1 MANAT
6 EMVEGDV
13 GVYDTKRYDV
23 AADLTITIPYEVQ
36 EGSVQIR
43 GLKEAVKTA
52 PMVMIAEETEG
63 DPVEGG
69 DEGDGGDDPESTD
82 PEVTDPEVTPDGEDP
97 EGGDLEGGD
106 DVTEPGDGET
116 GDGDGEDNG
125 DGDGE
130 DNGDNPPADDPTDTP
145 DDPTDTPD
153 DPTDEPTDEPED
165 PTDEPTEILPEV
177 GTYFVTITP
186 ATAETA
192 GKTVITLNAADVSV
206 GDQLRVTC
214 YRRVVN
220 AKRVVVKTNTP
231 TARGLVEIEYP
242 VYSAGTDCTESAIK
256 GKLRLRIHRC
266 RVTALPG
273 FDTSY
278 KTAATNSVTF
288 AAMDPKRAD
297 GQVYE
302 LIWEEYDTNGNA
314 IAKSEGAVDWK
325 A

>member
-63 DPVEGG
+63 DPV
-69 DEGDGGDDPESTD
+69 GDGGDDPESTD
-82 PEVTDPEVTPDGEDP
+82 PDVTDPEVTPDGENPEGEDP
-97 EGGDLEGGD
+97 EGGDG
-106 DVTEPGDGET
+106 TT
-116 GDGDGEDNG
+116 
-125 DGDGE
+125 
-130 DNGDNPPADDPTDTP
+130 
-145 DDPTDTPD
+145 
-153 DPTDEPTDEPED
+153 EPTDEPE
-165 PTDEPTEILPEV
+165 DEPTEILPEV

-302 LIWEEYDTNGNA
+302 LIWEEYDANGNA